1 MQRTKP
7 EDTPKLIAL
16 VVAIIAVFAYVIY
29 SFMRGGGETAAAPD
43 KVATAS
49 APSSNQ
55 LMGQPFAS
63 ADPTTMTPGG
73 PTPDAAARAE
83 SLLADN
89 SAPPVVSVRDPFR
102 SPVAGPAAPSGQVGP
117 AAPSGQVGSQ
127 YEPRNIPQ
135 PGGGVTSQVGGTIGS
150 GMPMVVPAPPP
161 SEMELKGVVSGGSRP
176 MALLRIGQ
184 TLLNIYEGQK
194 ITKDLVVKKI
204 GVASIQLMNKAESI
218 QLEVGTM
225 QMASIVLPESV
236 VASNP
241 SVQTATPVAGEAIEM
256 PNPNDAVPVYAAP
269 PQDLEGSVPAAPQA
283 KRYGPV

>member
-1 MQRTKP
+1 MQKTKP

-29 SFMRGGGETAAAPD
+29 SFMKGSGNSAQASPNTIAAAP
-43 KVATAS
+43 S
-49 APSSNQ
+49 SSSNQ

-63 ADPTTMTPGG
+63 VDPTTMTPGG

-102 SPVAGPAAPSGQVGP
+102 SPVGGAAAAP
-117 AAPSGQVGSQ
+117 PSGRVGSG
-127 YEPRNIPQ
+127 YAPRNIPQ
-135 PGGGVTSQVGGTIGS
+135 PVGVSSQVGGSVGA
-150 GMPMVVPAPPP
+150 GMPMPVAAPPP
-161 SEMELKGVVSGGSRP
+161 SELELKGVISGGSRP

-204 GVASIQLMNKAESI
+204 GVASIELMNKKDSI
-218 QLEVGTM
+218 ELAVGTPT
-225 QMASIVLPESV
+225 MASIVLPESV

-241 SVQTATPVAGEAIEM
+241 SVQTSAPVEGEAVVTPDPNAETPVY
-256 PNPNDAVPVYAAP
+256 VAP
-269 PQDLEGSVPAAPQA
+269 PRDIEGSVPAAPA
-283 KRYGPV
+283 ARRYGPI

>member
-1 MQRTKP
+1 MQKTKP

-29 SFMRGGGETAAAPD
+29 SFMKGGGEAAAATPE

-55 LMGQPFAS
+55 LMGQPFA
-63 ADPTTMTPGG
+63 ATDPTTMTPGG
-73 PTPDAAARAE
+73 PTPDATARAE
-83 SLLADN
+83 SLIADN
-89 SAPPVVSVRDPFR
+89 TAPAVVSVRDPFR
-102 SPVAGPAAPSGQVGP
+102 SPVGGPSAPSGRVGD
-117 AAPSGQVGSQ
+117 QFN
-127 YEPRNIPQ
+127 PRNIP
-135 PGGGVTSQVGGTIGS
+135 PAGGVTPKVGGVIDP
-150 GMPMVVPAPPP
+150 GMPMPVQAPPP
-161 SEMELKGVVSGGSRP
+161 SEIELKGVISGGSRP
-176 MALLRIGQ
+176 MALLRIGN

-204 GVASIQLMNKAESI
+204 GVASVSLMNKSDAI
-218 QLEVGTM
+218 RLEVGTL

-241 SVQTATPVAGEAIEM
+241 SVQTSAPAADEAIEM

-269 PQDLEGSVPAAPQA
+269 PQDLEGSVPATPPA
-283 KRYGPV
+283 KRYGPI

>member
-1 MQRTKP
+1 MQKTKP

-29 SFMRGGGETAAAPD
+29 SFMKGGGDTAASTPE

-49 APSSNQ
+49 VPSSNQ

-63 ADPTTMTPGG
+63 ADPSTMSPGG

-102 SPVAGPAAPSGQVGP
+102 SPVGAASAPSGRVGE
-117 AAPSGQVGSQ
+117 Q
-127 YEPRNIPQ
+127 YAPRNIPQ
-135 PGGGVTSQVGGTIGS
+135 PRGVATQVGGTIGS
-150 GMPMVVPAPPP
+150 GMPMPVEAPPP
-161 SEMELKGVVSGGSRP
+161 SELELKGVVSGGSRP
-176 MALLRIGQ
+176 MALLRIGN
-184 TLLNIYEGQK
+184 TLLNVYEGQK

-204 GVASIQLMNKAESI
+204 GIASVSLMNKKDAL
-218 QLEVGTM
+218 QLEVGIM
-225 QMASIVLPESV
+225 MMASIVLPESV

-241 SVQTATPVAGEAIEM
+241 SVQTAAPAAGEAIEM
-256 PNPNDAVPVYAAP
+256 PNPNEAVPVYAAP
-269 PQDLEGSVPAAPQA
+269 PQEIDSSVPAAPRT
-283 KRYGPV
+283 KRYGPI

>member
-1 MQRTKP
+1 MQKTKP

-29 SFMRGGGETAAAPD
+29 SFMKGSGDSAAVTPE

-55 LMGQPFAS
+55 LMGQPFA
-63 ADPTTMTPGG
+63 ATDPTTMTPGG

-83 SLLADN
+83 SLMADN
-89 SAPPVVSVRDPFR
+89 SAPPVMSVRDPFR
-102 SPVAGPAAPSGQVGP
+102 SPVGSASAPSGRVGD
-117 AAPSGQVGSQ
+117 Q
-127 YEPRNIPQ
+127 YSPERIPGPR
-135 PGGGVTSQVGGTIGS
+135 GGVVSQVGGTIDP
-150 GMPMVVPAPPP
+150 GMPMAVQAPPP
-161 SEMELKGVVSGGSRP
+161 SELELKGVVSGGSRP
-176 MALLRIGQ
+176 MALLRIGN

-204 GVASIQLMNKAESI
+204 GVASVQLRHKSEAI

-225 QMASIVLPESV
+225 LMASVVLPESI

-241 SVQTATPVAGEAIEM
+241 SVQTETPAAGEAIEM

-283 KRYGPV
+283 KRYGPI